1 MITIVNASFSLTP
14 VALDVPLKIDGG
26 EGRKAGGKKHGFVVE
41 AECQGYYIQDRGVDL
56 ECTDKQRPEVLKH
69 FREEIPEQADVRS
82 QLPARPRQTKIRAV
96 SEQANVALVRK
107 TERQV
112 ERDCRPILAT
122 RSEIM
127 RANENDLLGELRM
140 IDTTPL
146 SQINREENIHQNH
159 RMIRKLLTVK
169 LIRLGERQHR
179 QTQGVRSRSPAK
191 TQINK
196 KSSDSSSN
204 DENEEG
210 EDEPR
215 KTQRGSSPEQ
225 SSSSRSKS
233 RKKKNKKKNEH
244 TPTKSKKHNKSKHKS
259 KKKSQD
265 SDSDTDSDS
274 SSRSLKLLQ
283 RLEQER
289 LRSLEERR
297 RKKEM
302 VKANET
308 PEEKRLRRL
317 LKKEAK
323 ERKRK
328 ERMGWDN
335 DYLHYTNTDN
345 PFGDGNLLA
354 TFVWNKKLDKEG
366 LAGVSHNELEI
377 RNRQKQEE
385 NRRELEKVKK
395 RRLERELERQ
405 KREEEMALM
414 QRSKEA
420 AQFQEWE
427 RQEDQFHLEQARL
440 RSRIRIQ
447 DGRAK
452 PIDLLA
458 KYISAEEEVDA
469 VEMHEPYTYLNGL
482 TIKDLED
489 LIEDIKVYKELE
501 RGKNLDYW
509 NDITVIVEDELH
521 KLRKLERQTV
531 GRREGIHQSVA
542 KDVAA
547 IFKGKTSA
555 QLEALQLQIE
565 TKIIGKPEGV
575 DIGYWESLLSQLK
588 AHMARA
594 RLRDRHQENLRR
606 KLEVLKAQQGV
617 AAAVAEQAER
627 EKETQKYES
636 GGYSPQYLGSSQL
649 DPGTLVTAEE
659 DDLQRL
665 EYARKVV
672 QGTGTRVENVSTAEE
687 LALQREARKGMTG
700 EEAEFS
706 VETALDNQVY
716 LWSDK
721 YRPRKPRYFN
731 RVHTGFEWN
740 KYNQTHYD
748 MDNPPPKIVQGYK
761 FNIFYPDLIDKTT
774 TPEYFLTPCPDNRDF
789 ANLRFHAGPPYED
802 IAFKIV
808 NREWEYS
815 YKRGFRCQFHNN
827 IFQLWFHFKRYR
839 YRR

>member
-1 MITIVNASFSLTP
+1 MDHYRRRSPSR
-14 VALDVPLKIDGG
+14 KGG
-26 EGRKAGGKKHGFVVE
+26 SSCHGRDRSTSSEKCKSENKKRHHISPTWSGSNNRSGRRDRDRKSPPREKSHKKAKKH
-41 AECQGYYIQDRGVDL
+41 
-56 ECTDKQRPEVLKH
+56 KQR
-69 FREEIPEQADVRS
+69 R
-82 QLPARPRQTKIRAV
+82 
-96 SEQANVALVRK
+96 
-107 TERQV
+107 
-112 ERDCRPILAT
+112 
-122 RSEIM
+122 
-127 RANENDLLGELRM
+127 
-140 IDTTPL
+140 
-146 SQINREENIHQNH
+146 
-159 RMIRKLLTVK
+159 
-169 LIRLGERQHR
+169 
-179 QTQGVRSRSPAK
+179 RSP
-191 TQINK
+191 T
-196 KSSDSSSN
+196 D
-204 DENEEG
+204 
-210 EDEPR
+210 
-215 KTQRGSSPEQ
+215 
-225 SSSSRSKS
+225 
-233 RKKKNKKKNEH
+233 
-244 TPTKSKKHNKSKHKS
+244 
-259 KKKSQD
+259 
-265 SDSDTDSDS
+265 DSDS
-274 SSRSLKLLQ
+274 SSSDTDSSDDSVKLLQ
-283 RLEQER
+283 KLKEER
-289 LRSLEERR
+289 IRHAEERR
-297 RKKEM
+297 RQKELL
-302 VKANET
+302 KATET

-345 PFGDGNLLA
+345 PFGDGNLLS
-354 TFVWNKKLDKEG
+354 TFVWSKKLEKEG
-366 LAGVSHNELEI
+366 LTGVSREELEV

-395 RRLERELERQ
+395 RRQERELERQ
-405 KREEEMALM
+405 QREEEMSLM

-440 RSRIRIQ
+440 RSCIRIQ

-458 KYISAEEEVDA
+458 KYISAEGEVDA

-521 KLRKLERQTV
+521 KLRKLEKQSAYEAAV

-542 KDVAA
+542 KEVASV
-547 IFKGKTSA
+547 FKGKTAA

-565 TKIIGKPEGV
+565 MKISGKPEGV

-594 RLRDRHQENLRR
+594 RLRDRHQDNLRH
-606 KLEVLKAQQGV
+606 KLEMLKAQQGV
-617 AAAVAEQAER
+617 AATGSEEETGNGVETTVKIERDTISEAVSSESSGSEKEERGDEVAEGNLMADAMLSESFAD
-627 EKETQKYES
+627 YES
-636 GGYSPQYLGSSQL
+636 GGYSPQYLSQSQL
-649 DPGTLVTAEE
+649 DPGTLVMNEE

-665 EYARKVV
+665 MFARMQVL
-672 QGTGTRVENVSTAEE
+672 GTGSRVESVMAAEE
-687 LALQREARKGMTG
+687 QALQREARKGMTAD
-700 EEAEFS
+700 EAEFS
-706 VETALDNQVY
+706 VETALDSQVY

-761 FNIFYPDLIDKTT
+761 FNIFYPDLIDKNT
-774 TPEYFLTPCPDNRDF
+774 TPEYFLTPCPDNKDF

>member
-1 MITIVNASFSLTP
+1 MSSKYT
-14 VALDVPLKIDGG
+14 D
-26 EGRKAGGKKHGFVVE
+26 RR
-41 AECQGYYIQDRGVDL
+41 DRGDDRYYNSRDVGRSSDRNSGSHRS
-56 ECTDKQRPEVLKH
+56 TGRDHPT
-69 FREEIPEQADVRS
+69 EISRRHRS
-82 QLPARPRQTKIRAV
+82 
-96 SEQANVALVRK
+96 
-107 TERQV
+107 
-112 ERDCRPILAT
+112 RDR
-122 RSEIM
+122 
-127 RANENDLLGELRM
+127 G
-140 IDTTPL
+140 
-146 SQINREENIHQNH
+146 
-159 RMIRKLLTVK
+159 
-169 LIRLGERQHR
+169 
-179 QTQGVRSRSPAK
+179 RSRSRSRSFDRNQKKVKRTSEKDKRVDYDKSYKSGKSAK
-191 TQINK
+191 K
-196 KSSDSSSN
+196 KSNDSSDELISSPHDRKKKKKKKRSRADSSS
-204 DENEEG
+204 
-210 EDEPR
+210 
-215 KTQRGSSPEQ
+215 
-225 SSSSRSKS
+225 SSSSSASASSADSTKLMKRLHEERQRQVDQK
-233 RKKKNKKKNEH
+233 RKEKE
-244 TPTKSKKHNKSKHKS
+244 
-259 KKKSQD
+259 
-265 SDSDTDSDS
+265 
-274 SSRSLKLLQ
+274 SLK
-283 RLEQER
+283 
-289 LRSLEERR
+289 
-297 RKKEM
+297 
-302 VKANET
+302 ATET

-345 PFGDGNLLA
+345 PFGDGNLLS
-354 TFVWNKKLDKEG
+354 TFVWNKKLDREG
-366 LAGVSHNELEI
+366 LTGLSRDELEV

-385 NRRELEKVKK
+385 NKRELEKVKK
-395 RRLERELERQ
+395 RRQERELERQ
-405 KREEEMALM
+405 QREEEMALL
-414 QRSKEA
+414 QRNKEA

-440 RSRIRIQ
+440 RSRIRMQ

-482 TIKDLED
+482 ATQDLED

-509 NDITVIVEDELH
+509 HDITVIVEDELH
-521 KLRKLERQTV
+521 KLRKLQKQNDHDTAV

-542 KDVAA
+542 KDVASV
-547 IFKGKTSA
+547 FKGKT
-555 QLEALQLQIE
+555 ALQLEELQSKIE
-565 TKIIGKPEGV
+565 SKINNKVEGL

-594 RLRDRHQENLRR
+594 RLRDRHQENLRK
-606 KLEVLKAQQGV
+606 KLQVLKAEQGV
-617 AAAVAEQAER
+617 AEDDDGENLPSTSSANASTKQDRHAEVEADSEGHDQDEEEGEDDNAANDMLR
-627 EKETQKYES
+627 ESFADYDS
-636 GGYSPQYLGSSQL
+636 GGYSPRYLQQSDL
-649 DPGTLVTAEE
+649 EPGTLVITEE

-665 EYARKVV
+665 EFARV
-672 QGTGTRVENVSTAEE
+672 QITQGAGQRVENVITAEE
-687 LALQREARKGMTG
+687 RALQREARKGMAG
-700 EEAEFS
+700 DEAEFS
-706 VETALDNQVY
+706 VETQLDTQVY

-761 FNIFYPDLIDKTT
+761 FNIFYPDLIDKSA
-774 TPEYFLTPCPDNRDF
+774 TPEYFLTPCPENKDF
-789 ANLRFHAGPPYED
+789 ALLRFHAGPPYED